1 MNSELNKMWQE
12 CLSILENEVSTVSFN
27 TWIKDIVPISID
39 KDTITFSVES
49 SIKKNMVEKLYGD
62 LLKNTVLEISGK
74 GYEINIIV
82 AQEIFKEEKKPE
94 PRSYYSKYTFDN
106 FVVGNSN
113 RFAQSAAL
121 AVAEA
126 PSYAYNPLFLYGGV
140 GLGKTHL
147 MHAIGNYVLQ
157 NNPDAKILFLSAEKF
172 TTELI
177 EALRDNKTQEFRNK
191 YRNIDVLLVDD
202 IQFIAGKSATE
213 EEFFHTFNTLHEA
226 NKQIVLT
233 SDRPPRE
240 IKTLEERLR
249 SRFEWGLICDIQ
261 PPDFETRM
269 AILSKKAKDE
279 NISIS
284 DEIIEYIAQNVKS
297 NIRELEGVF
306 NRVVAYRGLIKKE
319 ITLDLVIETLKDY
332 ADTSSHTLTPEY
344 IIEYCAN
351 FYNVKKEDIYSEK
364 RNKEIVFA
372 RQVCLYIIRE
382 LTDYSL
388 SKIGLI
394 FGKDHAT
401 VLYAIKKLTTIMEKD
416 LSIKISIE
424 SLMKDISEEK

>member
-12 CLSILENEVSTVSFN
+12 CLSILENEVSSVSFN

-62 LLKNTVLEISGK
+62 LLKNTILEITGK
-74 GYEINIIV
+74 GYDINIIV
-82 AQEIFKEEKKPE
+82 AQEIFKEEKKSE

-279 NISIS
+279 NIDIS

-332 ADTSSHTLTPEY
+332 ADTSSHT
-344 IIEYCAN
+344 
-351 FYNVKKEDIYSEK
+351 
-364 RNKEIVFA
+364 
-372 RQVCLYIIRE
+372 
-382 LTDYSL
+382 DYP
-388 SKIGLI
+388 K
-394 FGKDHAT
+394 
-401 VLYAIKKLTTIMEKD
+401 
-416 LSIKISIE
+416 
-424 SLMKDISEEK
+424 

>member
-12 CLSILENEVSTVSFN
+12 CLSILENEVSSVSFN
-27 TWIKDIVPISID
+27 TWIKDIVPISAD
-39 KDTITFSVES
+39 GLTITLSVES

-62 LLKNTVLEISGK
+62 LLKNTILEITGK
-74 GYEINIIV
+74 GYDINIIV

-94 PRSYYSKYTFDN
+94 PKSYYSKYTFDN

-147 MHAIGNYVLQ
+147 MHAIGNYILQ
-157 NNPDAKILFLSAEKF
+157 NNPEAKILFLSAEKF

-332 ADTSSHTLTPEY
+332 GETSSRSLTPEY

-388 SKIGLI
+388 TKIGLI

-401 VLYAIKKLTTIMEKD
+401 VLYAIKKLTNIMESD

-424 SLMKDISEEK
+424 SLMKDISDQK

>member
-12 CLSILENEVSTVSFN
+12 CLSILENEVSSVSFN
-27 TWIKDIVPISID
+27 TWIKDIVPVSED
-39 KDTITFSVES
+39 NSTITFSVET

-62 LLKNTVLEISGK
+62 LLKNTIFEISGK
-74 GYEINIIV
+74 GYDINIIV
-82 AQEIFKEEKKPE
+82 AQEIIKEEKKPE

-147 MHAIGNYVLQ
+147 MHAIGNYILQ

-177 EALRDNKTQEFRNK
+177 EALRDNKTQDFRNK

-332 ADTSSHTLTPEY
+332 GEASTQSLTPEY

-401 VLYAIKKLTTIMEKD
+401 VLYAIKKLTNIMEKD

-424 SLMKDISEEK
+424 SLMKDISEKK